1 VYYDSKSLHK
11 EEESL
16 VLKGV
21 VQLQNRSINN
31 LPPEKKRKTTQTT
44 ANTQTPKYNPMKSLR
59 NIHKIKS
66 GLLCS
71 ISSKQLQRI
80 VF

>member
-1 VYYDSKSLHK
+1 MIQVEYNNTFI
-11 EEESL
+11 
-16 VLKGV
+16 VNT
-21 VQLQNRSINN
+21 VQLQNHSVDNQ
-31 LPPEKKRKTTQTT
+31 PPEKSKTIQTT
-44 ANTQTPKYNPMKSLR
+44 ANIQIPKYNPMKSLR

-66 GLLCS
+66 GLLGS